1 MFRKP
6 VIIAEIG
13 CNHMG
18 SFSLA
23 KKMII
28 IAKEC
33 GADFV
38 KFQKRDNKYLL
49 GKKYY
54 EPHPVTENSFGK
66 NYGEHRDFLEFS
78 FEQHLKL
85 INFANKCGI
94 KYATSVWEKKSAMQF
109 IRIQK
114 NLDYLKVPSACNLD
128 FELLGILADK
138 FKKKIHVSLGMTK
151 KREIDR
157 IIMFFKKKRRSKDL
171 IVYHC
176 CSAYPSKFE
185 DLNLLNISLLKKKY
199 KNLISEVAFSGHHL
213 GISADIAAYTLG
225 ANTIERHFTLDRT
238 FKGTDH
244 AASLEPEGLKKLSRD
259 LRSVSSSLKENLS
272 NEITKSEAPV
282 RKKLKIFRA

>member
-28 IAKEC
+28 IAKES

-94 KYATSVWEKKSAMQF
+94 KYATSVWEKNQ
-109 IRIQK
+109 
-114 NLDYLKVPSACNLD
+114 LCNLY
-128 FELLGILADK
+128 GYR
-138 FKKKIHVSLGMTK
+138 KI
-151 KREIDR
+151 
-157 IIMFFKKKRRSKDL
+157 
-171 IVYHC
+171 
-176 CSAYPSKFE
+176 
-185 DLNLLNISLLKKKY
+185 
-199 KNLISEVAFSGHHL
+199 
-213 GISADIAAYTLG
+213 
-225 ANTIERHFTLDRT
+225 
-238 FKGTDH
+238 
-244 AASLEPEGLKKLSRD
+244 
-259 LRSVSSSLKENLS
+259 
-272 NEITKSEAPV
+272 
-282 RKKLKIFRA
+282 

>member
-1 MFRKP
+1 M
-6 VIIAEIG
+6 
-13 CNHMG
+13 
-18 SFSLA
+18 
-23 KKMII
+23 
-28 IAKEC
+28 
-33 GADFV
+33 
-38 KFQKRDNKYLL
+38 
-49 GKKYY
+49 
-54 EPHPVTENSFGK
+54 
-66 NYGEHRDFLEFS
+66 
-78 FEQHLKL
+78 
-85 INFANKCGI
+85 
-94 KYATSVWEKKSAMQF
+94 
-109 IRIQK
+109 
-114 NLDYLKVPSACNLD
+114 
-128 FELLGILADK
+128 
-138 FKKKIHVSLGMTK
+138 
-151 KREIDR
+151 
-157 IIMFFKKKRRSKDL
+157 

-282 RKKLKIFRA
+282 RKN